1 MGWWKTRGRNLVI
14 FLGVLGPGIITA
26 MADNDAGGI
35 ATYSLAGARFGYIL
49 LWSLVPTTVA
59 LVVVEEMCARMGA
72 VTGKGLADLIRE
84 NFGVRMTFLAM
95 SGLLVANLG
104 TTMAEFA
111 GLAAAC
117 EIFGVSRYVSVLLGA
132 FLVWWLVVRNTYRR
146 VEKVFLVLCAFYIA
160 YVLSGLA
167 AHPAWGDVLRATVTP
182 RLPLEPGYLVML
194 IALVGTTI
202 APWQQLYLQSTVVD
216 KGITPQSYRYS
227 RLDVI
232 GGCIATTVIAFF
244 IIVTCGATLFARGV
258 RVESASQAAMA
269 LEPLAG
275 RYASHLFAFGLGVSS
290 LFAASILPLSTA
302 YGISE
307 GMGWER
313 GVDRS
318 WKEAPWFYGLY
329 TALIVVGACAVLLPG
344 IPLLSL
350 IYVSQVAIGVLLPFI
365 LVFEV
370 ILASR
375 KELMGE
381 YRNSRA
387 FNWIAWATTVLMIA
401 LTGAAAITS
410 LYGKAP
416 SG

>member
-1 MGWWKTRGRNLVI
+1 MSWWKARGRSLAI

-35 ATYSLAGARFGYIL
+35 ATYSLAGAHFGYVL
-49 LWSLVPTTVA
+49 LWSLIPTTVA
-59 LVVVEEMCARMGA
+59 LVVIEEMCARMGA

-117 EIFGVSRYVSVLLGA
+117 EIFGVSRYISVLLGA
-132 FLVWWLVVRNTYRR
+132 LLVWWLVVRNTYRR
-146 VEKVFLVLCAFYIA
+146 VEKIFLVLCAFYIA

-167 AHPAWGDVLRATVTP
+167 AHPAWGHVLLATATP
-182 RLPLEPGYLVML
+182 RLRFEPGYLVML

-216 KGITPQSYRYS
+216 KGITPQNYRYS

-244 IIVTCGATLFARGV
+244 VIVTCGATLFARGV

-302 YGISE
+302 YGVCE

-318 WKEAPWFYGLY
+318 WKEAPWFNGLY
-329 TALIVVGACAVLLPG
+329 TALIVVGACAVLLPN
-344 IPLLSL
+344 IPLLGL
-350 IYVSQVAIGVLLPFI
+350 IYLSQVVNGVLLPFI

-387 FNWIAWATTVLMIA
+387 FNWIAWATTVLMIT
-401 LTGAAAITS
+401 LTGAAAITC
-410 LYGKAP
+410 LYGKTP

>member
-1 MGWWKTRGRNLVI
+1 ML
-14 FLGVLGPGIITA
+14 LAVLGPGIITA

-35 ATYSLAGARFGYIL
+35 ATYSLAGAHFGYVL
-49 LWSLVPTTVA
+49 LWALIPTTVA

-117 EIFGVSRYVSVLLGA
+117 EIFGVSRYISVGLGA
-132 FLVWWLVVRNTYRR
+132 LLVWWLVVRNTYGR
-146 VEKVFLVLCAFYIA
+146 VEKVFLVLCAFYVA

-167 AHPAWGDVLRATVTP
+167 AHPPWAQVLRATVTP
-182 RLPLEPGYLVML
+182 TLRFEAGYLVML

-216 KGITPQSYRYS
+216 KGITPQNYRYC

-244 IIVTCGATLFARGV
+244 IMVTCGATLFARGV

-302 YGISE
+302 YGVCE

-329 TALIVVGACAVLLPG
+329 TGLIVIGACAVLLPG
-344 IPLLSL
+344 IPLFGL

-370 ILASR
+370 VLASR

-387 FNWIAWATTVLMIA
+387 FNGVAWATTVLMVV
-401 LTGAAAITS
+401 LTVLAAVASIF
-410 LYGKAP
+410 GGVPA
-416 SG
+416 G